1 MRLLP
6 EPGPSRTL
14 ALSTLI
20 NTVGRGTWL
29 TASALFLTR
38 SVGLTVTQVGL
49 ALTITALV
57 SLVTSTPMGYLADRL
72 GPRGLQLAALVASA
86 GFTAAL
92 VAVRS
97 FAGFLVVGVLG
108 WAWIGRI
115 ASPPLATH
123 YRVLCTAIALVA
135 FGSGWY
141 HVAPSNASL
150 MWDRLPMTVAFM
162 ALFAAVLADRISW
175 VLGRALLWPL
185 VVAGIA
191 SIAWWVRTEAA
202 GAGDLRAYA
211 LVQFLPLMLIPLIL
225 LLWRQGSL
233 AARPLWLAIA
243 AYAVAKLVEHFDGA
257 IFAATGLVGGH
268 PLKHLAAAL
277 ATWWAVRAFHGAP
290 ARAL

>member
-1 MRLLP
+1 MQP
-6 EPGPSRTL
+6 CPPS
-14 ALSTLI
+14 
-20 NTVGRGTWL
+20 
-29 TASALFLTR
+29 
-38 SVGLTVTQVGL
+38 
-49 ALTITALV
+49 
-57 SLVTSTPMGYLADRL
+57 
-72 GPRGLQLAALVASA
+72 
-86 GFTAAL
+86 
-92 VAVRS
+92 
-97 FAGFLVVGVLG
+97 
-108 WAWIGRI
+108 RI

-243 AYAVAKLVEHFDGA
+243 AYVRTNDPQTVYARQMAQERCRQIGDNF
-257 IFAATGLVGGH
+257 
-268 PLKHLAAAL
+268 
-277 ATWWAVRAFHGAP
+277 VRAGLEPRRLESRAVVTPAPVLLDPQDDP
-290 ARAL
+290 ARYNQAIEIIPLDR

>member
-1 MRLLP
+1 MRELL
-6 EPGPSRTL
+6 L
-14 ALSTLI
+14 AL
-20 NTVGRGTWL
+20 VVAVAVAGV
-29 TASALFLTR
+29 FLLDAIPQDPAYH
-38 SVGLTVTQVGL
+38 GF
-49 ALTITALV
+49 
-57 SLVTSTPMGYLADRL
+57 ADRGEL
-72 GPRGLQLAALVASA
+72 FGVPNFWNVVTNLP
-86 GFTAAL
+86 
-92 VAVRS
+92 
-97 FAGFLVVGVLG
+97 FLVVGVLG